1 MKTLPRPV
9 RATPASMIQ
18 TALQAPFR
26 LGMPLLPAIDSG
38 DDLLANKSLNA
49 PTNLIDGFLHR
60 NTKAILAGS
69 SKAGKTWLLLDLAV
83 AVASGGR
90 FLKWKANRGRVLF
103 INLEIHRVF
112 FRQRLQTVLEKR
124 GLTKL
129 KNLDVWT
136 LRGQDTQAETFLPA
150 LADRVRGENYS
161 LIVID
166 PIYKLMVGKS
176 ESSSWG
182 VGLLCQGIERL
193 MERSGGT
200 IVYAHHFTKG
210 NQSAKKAM
218 DRMSGSGIFARDAD
232 TIVTLTEHKLEG
244 CFAVETTQR
253 NMASTDP
260 FVVEWNCP
268 SMVVR
273 DDLDP
278 ADLHDGK
285 QPNENQT
292 TDFLLSLLKDQPLT
306 VGAWEEAAAAGGVS
320 RATFFRKI
328 AKLKGSG
335 EVQQR
340 PGAKTWWRPVPE
352 VSPSLT

>member
-1 MKTLPRPV
+1 
-9 RATPASMIQ
+9 
-18 TALQAPFR
+18 
-26 LGMPLLPAIDSG
+26 
-38 DDLLANKSLNA
+38 
-49 PTNLIDGFLHR
+49 
-60 NTKAILAGS
+60 
-69 SKAGKTWLLLDLAV
+69 
-83 AVASGGR
+83 
-90 FLKWKANRGRVLF
+90 
-103 INLEIHRVF
+103 
-112 FRQRLQTVLEKR
+112 
-124 GLTKL
+124 
-129 KNLDVWT
+129 
-136 LRGQDTQAETFLPA
+136 
-150 LADRVRGENYS
+150 
-161 LIVID
+161 
-166 PIYKLMVGKS
+166 MVGKS
-176 ESSSWG
+176 ENSSWG
-182 VGLLCQGIERL
+182 VGLLCHDIERL
-193 MERSGGT
+193 MERSGAA

-210 NQSAKKAM
+210 NQSGKKAM
-218 DRMSGSGIFARDAD
+218 DRMSGSGVFARDAD

-273 DDLDP
+273 EDLDP

-285 QPNENQT
+285 QPSESQT
-292 TDFLLSLLKDQPLT
+292 IDFLLSLLKDQPLT